1 MGHTGE
7 AYGLLS
13 GLFMVP
19 GTRDGFIYMMNGEAV
34 AEDEDP
40 RSAGNFS
47 GNYVWEENVM
57 NAICDEAFSEK
68 REAARVQLPFLS
80 TVSSQRPLEINSP
93 SYSSSTSSKASLVRH
108 WLMAFR

>member
-1 MGHTGE
+1 MLRPGALREMMTPQWVYDPAKENGSTYGGTIEAYGLALFPIKGNSTSRVVKEHELNLWGHTGE

-47 GNYVWEENVM
+47 GNYV
-57 NAICDEAFSEK
+57 
-68 REAARVQLPFLS
+68 
-80 TVSSQRPLEINSP
+80 
-93 SYSSSTSSKASLVRH
+93 
-108 WLMAFR
+108 